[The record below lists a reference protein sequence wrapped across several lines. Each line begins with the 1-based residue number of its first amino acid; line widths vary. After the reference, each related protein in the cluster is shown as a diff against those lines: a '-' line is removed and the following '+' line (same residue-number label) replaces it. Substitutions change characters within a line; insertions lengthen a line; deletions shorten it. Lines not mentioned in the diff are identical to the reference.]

1 MIEQAYA
8 SGYGPL
14 KSGNDLKL
22 WLVPFNFNEG
32 SLIVQEDL
40 IEYARSQK
48 DDSTFFI
55 TLYKYST
62 YLHILQY
69 GNLAYDVTYIMYIIS
84 SQDYSKFAKE
94 IPMDELNQITKH
106 LGEGQFDDEGN
117 YSEAPNIEECVNNLM
132 EKYFPQN

>member
-22 WLVPFNFNEG
+22 WLVPFKFDNTADNG
-32 SLIVQEDL
+32 QEDL
-40 IEYARSQK
+40 IKYARSQK

-55 TLYKYST
+55 TLYKYGMD
-62 YLHILQY
+62 LLILQY
-69 GNLAYDVTYIMYIIS
+69 GNLSYDVTYILCIIS

-94 IPMDELNQITKH
+94 IPMDELDQITKH
-106 LGEGQFDDEGN
+106 LGIGQFDDEGN
-117 YSEAPNIEECVNNLM
+117 NSEPNIQECVYNLM

>member
-22 WLVPFNFNEG
+22 WLVPID
-32 SLIVQEDL
+32 LIDQEDL
-40 IEYARSQK
+40 IKYARSQK
-48 DDSTFFI
+48 D
-55 TLYKYST
+55 YST
-62 YLHILQY
+62 YFIAWGQY
-69 GNLAYDVTYIMYIIS
+69 QGIVRLVYISLCYGVTGIICIIS

-94 IPMDELNQITKH
+94 IPMSELDQINKNLTNDRV
-106 LGEGQFDDEGN
+106 FDDEGN
-117 YSEAPNIEECVNNLM
+117 EIFDSNPEEYFSSLI

>member
-22 WLVPFNFNEG
+22 WLVPFKFDNTADNG
-32 SLIVQEDL
+32 QEDL
-40 IEYARSQK
+40 IKYARSQK
-48 DDSTFFI
+48 DHSTQFI
-55 TLYKYST
+55 ALVEYVGLVTVQYIHLKDGST
-62 YLHILQY
+62 HIL
-69 GNLAYDVTYIMYIIS
+69 VIVS

-94 IPMDELNQITKH
+94 IPMSELDQINKNLHTKA
-106 LGEGQFDDEGN
+106 FDDEGN
-117 YSEAPNIEECVNNLM
+117 VISEMNEEYFPNLM

>member
-22 WLVPFNFNEG
+22 WLVPINFNEG
-32 SLIVQEDL
+32 SIDQEDL
-40 IEYARSQK
+40 IKYARSQK
-48 DDSTFFI
+48 DHSTFFI
-55 TLYKYST
+55 TSYEYSMD
-62 YLHILQY
+62 LLILQY
-69 GNLAYDVTYIMYIIS
+69 GNLSYDVTYILCIIS

-94 IPMDELNQITKH
+94 IPMDELDQITKH
-106 LGEGQFDDEGN
+106 LGIGQFDDEGN
-117 YSEAPNIEECVNNLM
+117 NSEPNIQECVYNLM